1 MAPHRCNR
9 GQGTEARINTGQI
22 HQQTTPGHENR
33 QFSRCWKERRKRGKK
48 SETKK
53 EFLTEDI
60 LKQALHCRD
69 TALPSI
75 LEKIKRQSAKYLKI
89 AQMTSTAGMKR
100 YEAWDR
106 KSEPAAQMNSSD
118 VQRTK

>member
-1 MAPHRCNR
+1 MK
-9 GQGTEARINTGQI
+9 TGSF
-22 HQQTTPGHENR
+22 HGAGKREENEERKVR
-33 QFSRCWKERRKRGKK
+33 Q
-48 SETKK
+48 KK

-100 YEAWDR
+100 YEARDR
-106 KSEPAAQMNSSD
+106 KSEPATQMNSSD

>member
-1 MAPHRCNR
+1 M
-9 GQGTEARINTGQI
+9 
-22 HQQTTPGHENR
+22 
-33 QFSRCWKERRKRGKK
+33 
-48 SETKK
+48 
-53 EFLTEDI
+53 
-60 LKQALHCRD
+60 KQALHGQD

-75 LEKIKRQSAKYLKI
+75 LEKIKRESAKYLKI